1 MPRPQTRPSLKYYN
15 ELKNNPY
22 QKPNP
27 TQPHQ
32 TDIEAIELADNTDTS
47 TSISTHT
54 DTGDKTEVQIL
65 SPQPAPVLESTIIEA
80 SSTIQPQK
88 LPRTAKKQTR
98 KLSPTSGNKSQKGL
112 NSPTS
117 TSTSGNKSQKVS
129 KDQPFTP
136 TEREI
141 EKLSRATPVIYG
153 EKRLQN
159 KTALTLV
166 HLYSQ
171 EMTPEQIDL
180 MFDYREELQLTHSE
194 LVALSLLRDMGS
206 KNPHIKAEAT
216 KRYWKIQETIEKSK
230 KPATSVSPN
239 NSSLLDRTLENAQ
252 EAIFGEIIEKS
263 VDTEN

>member
-22 QKPNP
+22 QKPHQ

-32 TDIEAIELADNTDTS
+32 THIEATELVDS
-47 TSISTHT
+47 TSASTTISTHT
-54 DTGDKTEVQIL
+54 RDKTETQIL
-65 SPQPAPVLESTIIEA
+65 SPQLAPILE
-80 SSTIQPQK
+80 
-88 LPRTAKKQTR
+88 RTAKKQTR
-98 KLSPTSGNKSQKGL
+98 KLSPTS
-112 NSPTS
+112 
-117 TSTSGNKSQKVS
+117 TSGNKSQKVS
-129 KDQPFTP
+129 DSNLFPTP
-136 TEREI
+136 GREI

-194 LVALSLLRDMGS
+194 LVALSLLRDMDS